1 MSLSEV
7 LVLIKCH
14 PQLHFLKKQWNLL
27 CGNLLTC
34 GATFIYLIY
43 AMQLFHILEDAR
55 GVKWKHTKTNSLN
68 NHMLNPNVAFL
79 HSYIIFP
86 LNILCAFI

>member
-1 MSLSEV
+1 VSSSIAL
-7 LVLIKCH
+7 
-14 PQLHFLKKQWNLL
+14 LKKAVESPLWKS
-27 CGNLLTC
+27 C

-55 GVKWKHTKTNSLN
+55 GVKWKNTKTNSLN